1 MAAYLTGFRIG
12 PVGLGQNAMDGPIQ
26 NCSLSDAAR
35 NRGRRYLC
43 AAVAAVGFA
52 MALQMGMNANFLVD
66 DLGLSGAQV
75 GILEAFRES
84 CGIWALGI
92 LALLAGF
99 AEPLVGAGMLVL
111 FAIGIGSY
119 ALVPDFFWVVVTS
132 LIWSQGLHVWM
143 PLPAS
148 LALGLAEPGRAGL
161 RLGQV
166 QSAGAA
172 GFFGG
177 LLGGYIL
184 TQLGVTI
191 RPLYYLAGLV
201 GLLAAA
207 LCLGIPRGIRTEG
220 PRLVFRRRYGRY
232 YLLCFLEGWR
242 KQIAICFASYLLVR
256 KFGTPLTTVLTLHAV
271 VQLVGTLSSAAVG
284 RLIDRV
290 GERRILVFY
299 FSSLTCFFVG
309 YALIGIPWVLYLLFI
324 VDSSFFVFGMAL
336 NTYVNRLVPDGERT
350 PTLSMGVAM
359 NHAAAVAMPLAGG
372 ALWVTLGHQWTF
384 MAGAA
389 AAAVSVI
396 AALRLPRHDPSPS
409 HAGAPAGAR

>member
-1 MAAYLTGFRIG
+1 
-12 PVGLGQNAMDGPIQ
+12 MDTSASVISASEA
-26 NCSLSDAAR
+26 NR
-35 NRGRRYLC
+35 RRGRFFLG

-52 MALQMGMNANFLVD
+52 LALQMGMNANFLSD
-66 DLGLSGAQV
+66 DLGLSGAQLGV
-75 GILEAFRES
+75 LEAFRES
-84 CGIWALGI
+84 CGIWALGV
-92 LALLAGF
+92 LALLAGY

-111 FAIGIGSY
+111 FAVGLGGY
-119 ALVPDFFWVVVTS
+119 ALVPDFFWVIVTS

-148 LALGLAEPGRAGL
+148 LAMGLAEPGRAGL

-177 LLGGYIL
+177 LAGGYVL
-184 TQLGVTI
+184 TRLGVSI
-191 RPLYYLAGLV
+191 RPLYFVAAAA

-207 LCLGIPRGIRTEG
+207 CCMAMPRAIRTEG
-220 PRLVFRRRYGRY
+220 PRLVFRRRYGLY

-242 KQIAICFASYLLVR
+242 KQIFICFAPFLLVR
-256 KFGTPLTTVLTLHAV
+256 KHGTPLTTILILYGV
-271 VQLVGTLSSAAVG
+271 VQVIGCVTGPAVG

-299 FSSLTCFFVG
+299 FGSLACFFVG
-309 YALIGIPWVLYLLFI
+309 YALVDIRWVLYALFLA
-324 VDSSFFVFGMAL
+324 DNAFFVFGMAL
-336 NTYVNRLVPDGERT
+336 NTYVNRLVPEQERT

-359 NHAAAVAMPLAGG
+359 NHAAAVTMPLVGG

-384 MAGAA
+384 LAGAVA
-389 AAAVSVI
+389 AALSVV
-396 AALRLPRHDPSPS
+396 AALRVPVLPAPAVAL
-409 HAGAPAGAR
+409 AGAPAGEACAE